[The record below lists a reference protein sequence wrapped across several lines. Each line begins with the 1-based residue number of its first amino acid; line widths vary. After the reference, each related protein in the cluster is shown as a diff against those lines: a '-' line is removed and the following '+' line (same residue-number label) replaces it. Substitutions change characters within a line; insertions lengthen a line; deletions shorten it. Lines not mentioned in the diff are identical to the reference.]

1 MENHYEIREGGVLYN
16 LGKYRGKQIVYDFS
30 KILEYLQVKGKMMF
44 GDHFRIHEEDREII
58 LKLSNYFIKDVENC
72 KEYGLDLR
80 KGILLSGPVG
90 CGKTS
95 LMRLLKFI
103 IPFQRPYEVISTR
116 NIVFGFNHIGH
127 KTVEDYGSSGYF
139 CFDDLGIEPRG
150 RYFGK
155 DCEVMGEILLSRHDF
170 FQRYKVRTHVTT
182 NLSAPE
188 LEERYGQRVR
198 SRMRELFNL
207 LAFQEN
213 AKDKRK

>member
-44 GDHFRIHEEDREII
+44 GDHFRIYEEDREII

-116 NIVFGFNHIGH
+116 NIVFGFNHIGY

-182 NLSAPE
+182 NLSANE
-188 LEERYGQRVR
+188 LEERYGLRVR